1 MQYACFSIICVYIQD
16 FTNLT
21 TERLQNYIVVL
32 TAIEENLAEYLCIRR
47 DLENVKFQF
56 NHKTV
61 ILNNSCIVLCNEQKL
76 VVLFKNLNRKI
87 QSSTLIF
94 VMIRSDDILEV
105 DFHYREEG
113 QVIFGA
119 DRLNVGIGRYN
130 NL

>member
-1 MQYACFSIICVYIQD
+1 M
-16 FTNLT
+16 
-21 TERLQNYIVVL
+21 
-32 TAIEENLAEYLCIRR
+32 
-47 DLENVKFQF
+47 
-56 NHKTV
+56 
-61 ILNNSCIVLCNEQKL
+61 ILNNSCIVLCNEQKR
-76 VVLFKNLNRKI
+76 VVLSNKLNRKI